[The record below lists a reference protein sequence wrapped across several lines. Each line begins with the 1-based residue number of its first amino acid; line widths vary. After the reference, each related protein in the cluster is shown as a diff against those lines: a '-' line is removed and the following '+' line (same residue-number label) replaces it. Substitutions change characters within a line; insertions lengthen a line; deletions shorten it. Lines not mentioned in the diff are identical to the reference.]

1 MRSIHNYIKVNM
13 YQMKAVLRQAF
24 ATLGVCTL
32 ISIPLTS
39 AQAGWEATWIE
50 RFDGISVNWNN
61 WTAQT
66 NANYNNEIQCYTD
79 DDSSAL
85 RNYDVSNGTL
95 KIIARRGAVNCEG
108 LNNINRPW
116 TSGRLNSKDKAEF
129 LYGRIEA
136 RIKFEELRGGTW
148 PAFWALENRIA
159 EQPIKGDNDTVNWP
173 NPGAGEIDIWEW
185 YGRNGSSYITNFFNT
200 GGCGSEFRP
209 QYPGG
214 VSDVQDFNVYAIEWT
229 PENIKFFLND
239 QVVKEHD
246 ISSCPQYKEP
256 MFVLINVAMGG
267 NIGGAIDPTLDIAT
281 MEVDY
286 VAHCVASSAN
296 GATGCNETTPMIAD
310 ADSDGVANSVDQ
322 CPNTPADVR
331 VDNQGC
337 EVFEE
342 PQQAAPEPASA
353 AENVI
358 ALFSDWYDNI
368 ATIDYNPNWGQAT
381 QVTQVQYEGDTV
393 LKYSGLNY
401 QGTDFENNKQ
411 DVSDM
416 DNLHFDYWTNDA
428 SGLAMYLISPGPKET
443 PVAIEVELG
452 SWQQVVIPLS
462 EYASVVDL
470 TNTFQLKV
478 TGSGTVYLDNIYFS
492 KTVESTQGN
501 SSTDNSGSSSGS
513 NTDNS
518 NTSGNTDTSSGTS
531 SGGSSTTGSSTG
543 SSNTTTTNTPANS
556 ASNSGSSGGGMSL
569 LLLTLLGICMYQRRR
584 PLAN

>member
-1 MRSIHNYIKVNM
+1 MHFILNYIKVRK
-13 YQMKAVLRQAF
+13 YKMKALLRKNF
-24 ATLGVCTL
+24 IILSVWTLVTL
-32 ISIPLTS
+32 PLAN

-50 RFDGISVNWNN
+50 RFDGTSVNWNN

-200 GGCGSEFRP
+200 GGCGGEFRP

-214 VSDVQDFNVYAIEWT
+214 TSDVQDFNVYAIEWT
-229 PENIKFFLND
+229 PDNIKFFLNE
-239 QVVKEHD
+239 QMVVEHD
-246 ISSCPQYKEP
+246 ISACPQYKEP

-267 NIGGAIDPTLDIAT
+267 NIGGAIDPTLDTAT

-296 GATGCNETTPMIAD
+296 GATGCNETTPMVAD
-310 ADSDGVANSVDQ
+310 ADGDSVADSVDQ
-322 CPNTPADVR
+322 CPTTPANVS
-331 VDNQGC
+331 VDSRGC

-342 PQQAAPEPASA
+342 PQQAAPEPEAAS
-353 AENVI
+353 ENVI

-368 ATIDYNPNWGQAT
+368 AMIDYDPDWGQAT

-401 QGTDFENNKQ
+401 QGTDFGDNRQ
-411 DVSDM
+411 DVTAM

-428 SGLAMYLISPGPKET
+428 SALAMYLISPGPQET
-443 PVAIEVELG
+443 PVSVALELG
-452 SWQQVVIPLS
+452 TWQQVVIPLS

-492 KTVESTQGN
+492 KNVDSTEN
-501 SSTDNSGSSSGS
+501 TTSSTNTGSVSTGNTGSTSGST
-513 NTDNS
+513 NT
-518 NTSGNTDTSSGTS
+518 NTSTTNT
-531 SGGSSTTGSSTG
+531 ST
-543 SSNTTTTNTPANS
+543 SNTTTSTS
-556 ASNSGSSGGGMSL
+556 ASNNTSTPTTSLIGSDGSGGSL
-569 LLLTLLGICMYQRRR
+569 SLYWLALLGVCIGYRRR
-584 PLAN
+584 HLLN